1 MAQEHNQYDLLHHLL
16 EVEQQKIVR
25 VLTLTACDTV
35 AYQGLQPK
43 HWNIKKITHKYTYKE
58 IIVKFVEIMHHND
71 SSIFPIIFN
80 LISKITLQ
88 TDIII

>member
-1 MAQEHNQYDLLHHLL
+1 MAQERNQCDLLHRLL
-16 EVEQQKIVR
+16 EVEQQKIVM

-43 HWNIKKITHKYTYKE
+43 HWNIRKITNKYKE